1 MHLGIKID
9 ISENV
14 QSQALREEQVKNI
27 CLEVL
32 DDALSKPRSDTD
44 LYSALVRSQLNEHA
58 SF

>member
-32 DDALSKPRSDTD
+32 DGAC
-44 LYSALVRSQLNEHA
+44 LNLEVTLTFTQH
-58 SF
+58 